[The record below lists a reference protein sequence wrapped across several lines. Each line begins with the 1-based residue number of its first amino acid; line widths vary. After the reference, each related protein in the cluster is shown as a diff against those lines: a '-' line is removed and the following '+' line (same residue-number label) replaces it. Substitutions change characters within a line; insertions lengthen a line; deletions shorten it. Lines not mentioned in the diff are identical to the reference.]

1 MDVIERIL
9 LKEDWVIY
17 AMIHEHIHVANLGT
31 VKVVTR
37 RHMWFSRELG
47 GGKLSTEVSRHSDR
61 F

>member
-1 MDVIERIL
+1 M
-9 LKEDWVIY
+9 IY
-17 AMIHEHIHVANLGT
+17 AMIHEHIHVVNLGT